1 MDRASRQE
9 TQDKLKHSDRPV
21 LVVGTSAVD
30 VGVDFK
36 IHLLIFESSDSATVI
51 QRLGRLG
58 RHPGFNH
65 YQAIVFLPEQA
76 PWILAQLEKDLS
88 ENATIDRSTLRDA
101 IVNAFDQP
109 KEYERYRKE
118 WGALQAQGML
128 WRMSIDK
135 GKVVADLRDRILDD
149 LQPVYGEKQLETA
162 RKRWLCM
169 GNTPVGKATQA
180 ELLRFRGST
189 TLQAAVWEGDR
200 FYLYDLLRLLPYT
213 WVEVMEE
220 AEFLAAAQKQ
230 GKPDFSFQYA
240 QVFLRVKKWVYDRID
255 LRLQTGRDSSELKCC
270 ELILLDK
277 LRLINHP
284 QAEAIDCMSRKKV
297 LSFLVPGDYW
307 KIREA
312 LRLGALFALHPLVD
326 SSEQTYACAFN
337 QDALL
342 LKTMS
347 DRLTKFCRKNSTSL
361 FF

>member
-1 MDRASRQE
+1 
-9 TQDKLKHSDRPV
+9 V
-21 LVVGTSAVD
+21 LVIGTSAVD

-65 YQAIVFLPEQA
+65 YRAIALLPEHA
-76 PWILAQLEKDLS
+76 PWILAQLEQDLPDQV
-88 ENATIDRSTLRDA
+88 TVDRQTLRDVV
-101 IVNAFDQP
+101 IKAFDQP
-109 KEYERYRKE
+109 KEYDDYRKE

-128 WRMSIDK
+128 WQIGKDNP
-135 GKVVADLRDRILDD
+135 KVVVDLRDRIHDD
-149 LQPVYGEKQLETA
+149 LQPVYGKNSLEIA
-162 RKRWLCM
+162 RKRWAGM
-169 GNTPVGKATQA
+169 GNDPIGKAIQS

-213 WVEVMEE
+213 WVEVIEE

-230 GKPDFSFQYA
+230 GKQDFSFQYA
-240 QVFLRVKKWVYDRID
+240 QVFLRVQKWVDERID
-255 LRLQTGRDSSELKCC
+255 IRLHTGRDSSEPQMRCC
-270 ELILLDK
+270 ELTLLDK
-277 LRLINHP
+277 LKLINHP
-284 QAEAIDCMSRKKV
+284 QASVIDCLSHKKI

-312 LRLGALFALHPLVD
+312 LKLGALFALHPLVD

-342 LKTMS
+342 LKAMS
-347 DRLTKFCRKNSTSL
+347 YRLTKFCRKNSASL